1 MKINEVSKLTGLP
14 ISTLRF
20 YERKNLIPDTF
31 VTRDANNYRIYA
43 EEIVEFLNDVKA
55 LLSVDF
61 SIEELSLLVNQELN
75 LSYEVKKKI
84 VEQKIQEIEDV
95 QKRLSK
101 SKQFLYAVLEG
112 KANFQTKC

>member
-1 MKINEVSKLTGLP
+1 MKINDVSKLTGLP

-20 YERKNLIPDTF
+20 YERKNLIPDSF
-31 VTRDANNYRIYA
+31 VKRDVNNYRVYSEGI
-43 EEIVEFLNDVKA
+43 IEFLADVRA

-61 SIEELSLLVNQELN
+61 SIEELSLLVNQQLN

-84 VEQKIQEIEDV
+84 VEQKIKEIEDI
-95 QKRLSK
+95 QKRLRK
-101 SKQFLYAVLEG
+101 SKKFLNEILEG